1 MFSKFITCT
10 WLCLAALTPCMA
22 QRFMASN
29 DPNRDNKWD
38 WTPMASEIMYFST
51 KPEQTPTKIGSFLP
65 FRLGGNRLTQSAGNI
80 FQEDGWMLVH
90 KDFGTKE
97 VGVAMPYFTLYNK
110 YRGLFRVMLYN
121 GENLLNAQYMGF
133 LNLHSP
139 DAHAGNQSPILTF
152 NNQSGA
158 CFIDHYQKE
167 ERAGWVAT
175 MNKYGDWGVF
185 DFHLLG
191 YDPALREKDPV
202 LQFDMVAMDKS
213 TLKMS
218 GKGDLRLQQDFMRVM
233 APSIS
238 TSEGMVNHTKTTLT
252 SGSWCYNNA
261 QDWVANVGSNPQ
273 FKDEPWF
280 NSVQSIVG
288 LSTGNYPMA
297 MAGFYGLLDGF
308 VGGSNKA
315 MGWEPISFRGQLGLG
330 LDGTIEQTKALHSIA
345 FALNVK
351 DHERH
356 AFPVHRPV
364 QDIPWGIFNFKEAPQ
379 ITGSQAGRVK
389 SVRLAKAPVLHVNPD
404 LGMTLLSTTYRLNTY
419 QPTWV
424 WDAAK
429 GQNVVAKL
437 DYSATPIAH
446 GTPVTIGF
454 TDLLA
459 DLTVEMKFRTQ
470 TPTKEADHEYTVIRK
485 VPVKWVDAHAGPNG
499 ATRYSVLPVTHDG
512 VEYMFM
518 RSFDKQ

>member
-1 MFSKFITCT
+1 MFSRFITST
-10 WLCLAALTPCMA
+10 LLCLAALTPCMA
-22 QRFMASN
+22 QRVMASD
-29 DPNRDNKWD
+29 DPNRDSKWD
-38 WTPMASEIMYFST
+38 WTPMASEIMYFS
-51 KPEQTPTKIGSFLP
+51 KNPEKTPTKMGSFLP
-65 FRLGGNRLTQSAGNI
+65 FRLGGNRLTESSGNI

-97 VGVAMPYFTLYNK
+97 VGVPMPYFTLYNK

-121 GENLLNAQYMGF
+121 AENLLNAQYMGS
-133 LNLHSP
+133 LCLHNP
-139 DAHAGNQSPILTF
+139 AAHAGNQSPILTF

-158 CFIDHYQKE
+158 CFIDNYQVDD
-167 ERAGWVAT
+167 RANWLAV
-175 MNKYGDWGVF
+175 MSKYGDWGVF

-191 YDPALREKDPV
+191 FDPALMDKDPV
-202 LQFDMVAMDKS
+202 LQF
-213 TLKMS
+213 KMKAIDTS
-218 GKGDLRLQQDFMRVM
+218 SIKLTGKGDLRLQQDFMRVM
-233 APSIS
+233 APSMT
-238 TSEGMVNHTKTTLT
+238 TSEAMVDHTRTTLA
-252 SGSWCYNNA
+252 SGSWCYNNIG
-261 QDWVANVGSNPQ
+261 DWVANVGSNPQ
-273 FKDEPWF
+273 FKNEPWF
-280 NSVQSIVG
+280 TSVQSIVG

-297 MAGFYGLLDGF
+297 FAGFYGLLDSF

-315 MGWEPISFRGQLGLG
+315 MGWEPMSFRGQMALG
-330 LDGTIEQTKALHSIA
+330 LDGAIEQIKPLQSIA
-345 FALNVK
+345 FAMNMK
-351 DHERH
+351 DHGRH
-356 AFPVHRPV
+356 SITVLRPV

-470 TPTKEADHEYTVIRK
+470 TPTKEADHEFTVIRK

-512 VEYMFM
+512 VEYLFM
-518 RSFDKQ
+518 RGIAKE